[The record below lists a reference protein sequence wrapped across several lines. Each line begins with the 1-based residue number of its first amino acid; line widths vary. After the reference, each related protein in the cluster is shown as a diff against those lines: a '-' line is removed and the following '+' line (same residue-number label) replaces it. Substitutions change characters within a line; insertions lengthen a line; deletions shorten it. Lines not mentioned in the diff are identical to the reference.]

1 MEDEYN
7 GLFKNNFSDL
17 ILQNL
22 QARDKGN
29 IMFIAPYKISIFKKG
44 HNKTFIEK

>member
-1 MEDEYN
+1 MVY
-7 GLFKNNFSDL
+7 LNNFSGL

-22 QARDKGN
+22 QARHKGN